1 MSRGEDNCY
10 LYLITNTVNE
20 KAYIGIS
27 SNPSQRFS
35 YHGSL
40 HQARKM
46 AIARAIRKHGKSSF
60 QLQVLANGSRSY
72 CEELE
77 KKAIVSF
84 KTAIPSGYNIAKGGQ
99 GCSLVPSSVMD
110 LRNRKIS
117 DALTGRPLSDDHKSK
132 IAATLRGRALSEV
145 TKQKLSAVLK
155 GRAHSEEHKQKI
167 SLALA
172 NKPKV
177 KTEGRIAGEIKHSET
192 LRKKWQDPE
201 FREMMMAARRKKVQS
216 HE

>member
-1 MSRGEDNCY
+1 
-10 LYLITNTVNE
+10 VNE

-35 YHGSL
+35 CHGGL

-46 AIARAIRKHGKSSF
+46 AIARAMRKHGKSSF

-72 CEELE
+72 CEALE
-77 KKAIVSF
+77 KRAIVSF
-84 KTAIPSGYNIAKGGQ
+84 NTAIPSGYNIAKGGQ
-99 GCSLVPSSVMD
+99 GCPLVPSSVMD
-110 LRNRKIS
+110 LRNKKIS
-117 DALTGRPLSDDHKSK
+117 DALKGRSLSDAHKSK
-132 IAATLRGRALSEV
+132 IAATLRGRPLAEA

-155 GRAHSEEHKQKI
+155 GRVHSKDHKEKI
-167 SLALA
+167 GLALA

-192 LRKKWQDPE
+192 LRKRWQDPE
-201 FREMMMAARRKKVQS
+201 FREMMMAARRKKVQN